1 MPLYV
6 ILVIV
11 AALLAGCVIK
21 YFLDKTKNIYEI
33 TKKEFIIGSVII
45 SLITA
50 PITVFA
56 GWSLAKAN
64 NLSFNEYWNGYEK
77 TAQWEITTCSR
88 DGPCVHEYSCDPY
101 LVHVIDS
108 YAYTDSDG
116 NYHPEVSHWE
126 THYHDCPYTTEE
138 WTFTIDTTLGSYTV
152 AANNLPTNP
161 DSHRWDGWVAVPTN
175 ISSGIPS
182 FWAAAKQRID
192 SGKPGPVTKRMQ
204 YDNYILASDKSILN
218 QYSDKIE
225 QYTKD
230 KLLPDVANSVH
241 EFYYADKV
249 YFVGYEPIDK
259 KFWQT
264 TLMYL
269 NAALGTELQGDLH
282 IVIVQNAKISAEK
295 DAYITAL
302 KAYWSDPKVFGD
314 DTVSK
319 NAIIVVVGTEDG
331 QTVSW
336 ARATTGMP
344 LGNEYMLN
352 QIQNKLPGTA
362 LTPEALIGIVN
373 GEFYTTVND
382 KNETKLKVRGLHGN
396 GILNRLL
403 WGLDDAQTKFKRVS
417 MTGNSEDDNGNGFLY
432 LADELEPSDGE
443 KILFAI
449 IGFGVSM
456 LVWAGAILYGERI
469 QKFTGRF
476 RRNSIFGDQNTWR

>member
-1 MPLYV
+1 VGQRIYTSATPGPYEQKMSEQVEGMIVRQTGLIDPEVIVRPIREAGKYAGQARLPSSDGEATGGQAKKIAAKKEEVSQSTGASVVPL
-6 ILVIV
+6 ITSLQLVINLDV
-11 AALLAGCVIK
+11 TWDDGFGSESIK
-21 YFLDKTKNIYEI
+21 V
-33 TKKEFIIGSVII
+33 GQ
-45 SLITA
+45 
-50 PITVFA
+50 
-56 GWSLAKAN
+56 G
-64 NLSFNEYWNGYEK
+64 
-77 TAQWEITTCSR
+77 
-88 DGPCVHEYSCDPY
+88 
-101 LVHVIDS
+101 
-108 YAYTDSDG
+108 
-116 NYHPEVSHWE
+116 
-126 THYHDCPYTTEE
+126 
-138 WTFTIDTTLGSYTV
+138 
-152 AANNLPTNP
+152 
-161 DSHRWDGWVAVPTN
+161 
-175 ISSGIPS
+175 
-182 FWAAAKQRID
+182 
-192 SGKPGPVTKRMQ
+192 
-204 YDNYILASDKSILN
+204 ASICL
-218 QYSDKIE
+218 
-225 QYTKD
+225 KD
-230 KLLPDVANSVH
+230 ELLPDVANSVH

-319 NAIIVVVGTEDG
+319 NPIIVVVGTEDG